1 MTNQFLSLRLLP
13 GVSIVAQRLRPNVV
27 SLRMWVQSLDSTGFH
42 VGHRCS
48 SDPVLMW
55 LWCELNSSSNWTP
68 GPGTSI
74 CHRYSYKKKKKKK
87 RESFQFH
94 AIHQA
99 VWLLCVWQT
108 IIITQGKKTKMIWEK
123 NKINFQPSS
132 AQDIFLFLKWFNIGV
147 ELKMSNNFHP
157 IYKIFP
163 YRW

>member
-74 CHRYSYKKKKKKK
+74 CHRYSYKKEKKKK
-87 RESFQFH
+87 RELPVSCYTSG
-94 AIHQA
+94 
-99 VWLLCVWQT
+99 CVT
-108 IIITQGKKTKMIWEK
+108 FMCVTDDHNYTREK
-123 NKINFQPSS
+123 NK
-132 AQDIFLFLKWFNIGV
+132 DDMREK
-147 ELKMSNNFHP
+147 
-157 IYKIFP
+157 
-163 YRW
+163 